1 MRERLAVQM
10 LAKLDRLDRILTR
23 FESAVMVVSMAM
35 ITVVI
40 GAQVGLRYIFNDSL
54 PWAEELVRYVVV
66 WMSFIGAGMGV
77 AKNAHVAMGLLNNLL
92 PARLAVWSFRL
103 AQLAGMLFAGFL
115 LVYGIEHVVNVTAFG
130 QVSSAMRAPMGL
142 IYACLPLGAAL
153 FFLRLTESFLRSW
166 LVPAGSKP
174 SSDMLWTGGT

>member
-1 MRERLAVQM
+1 M
-10 LAKLDRLDRILTR
+10 LAKLDRFDSILTR
-23 FESAVMVVSMAM
+23 FETAVMVLSMAT

-40 GAQVGLRYIFNDSL
+40 AAQVGLRYIFNDSL

-77 AKNAHVAMGLLNNLL
+77 AKGAHVAMGLLNTLL
-92 PARLAVWSFRL
+92 PASLAVWSNRL

-115 LVYGIEHVVNVTAFG
+115 MVYGIQHVWNVTTFG

-142 IYACLPLGAAL
+142 VYACLPLGAAL

-166 LVPAGSKP
+166 LPPAGSKRA
-174 SSDMLWTGGT
+174 SDMLWTGGT